1 MLQTTL
7 VLLSAYLIGSIP
19 FSLIISRLSK
29 GIDIRNYGSGNIGA
43 TNVLRVIGKKEALLA
58 LIGDVLKGILP
69 VLLALYFLED
79 FWIAATAVLVVLGH
93 VFPIFAGFKGGK
105 GVATSLGALLLIIPP
120 AIIIS
125 LIIWVVVLAVF
136 RYASLASV
144 MAALSLPILCWAL
157 KTPFVFT
164 AAATTNAA
172 VICLKHTE
180 NLKKI
185 IAGTES
191 KVF

>member
-1 MLQTTL
+1 MLQIIL

-29 GIDIRNYGSGNIGA
+29 GVDIRNIGSGNLGA

-58 LIGDVLKGILP
+58 LIGDVLKGTLP
-69 VLLALYFLED
+69 VMLAFYFLED
-79 FWIAATAVLVVLGH
+79 FWVAVTAVLVVLGH
-93 VFPIFAGFKGGK
+93 VFPVFSGFKGGK
-105 GVATSLGALLLIIPP
+105 GVATSLGALLVIIPS

-125 LIIWVVVLAVF
+125 VVIWIAVLVVY
-136 RYASLASV
+136 RYASLASII
-144 MAALSLPILCWAL
+144 AALSIPLLCWAL
-157 KTPFVFT
+157 KTPLAFT

-172 VICLKHTE
+172 VIFIKHIG
-180 NLKKI
+180 NLKRI
-185 IAGTES
+185 ISGRES

>member
-1 MLQTTL
+1 MLQIIL

-29 GIDIRNYGSGNIGA
+29 GVDIRNLGSGNLGA

-58 LIGDVLKGILP
+58 LIGDVLKGTLP
-69 VLLALYFLED
+69 VMLAFYFLED
-79 FWIAATAVLVVLGH
+79 FWVAVTAVLVVLGH
-93 VFPIFAGFKGGK
+93 VFPVFSGFKGGK
-105 GVATSLGALLLIIPP
+105 GVATSLGALLVIIPS

-125 LIIWVVVLAVF
+125 VVIWIAVLVVY
-136 RYASLASV
+136 RYASLASII
-144 MAALSLPILCWAL
+144 AALSIPLLCWAL
-157 KTPFVFT
+157 KTPLAFT

-172 VICLKHTE
+172 VIFIKHIG
-180 NLKKI
+180 NLKRI
-185 IAGTES
+185 ISGRES

>member
-1 MLQTTL
+1 MLQIIL

-29 GIDIRNYGSGNIGA
+29 GVDIRNHGSGNLGA

-58 LIGDVLKGILP
+58 LIGDMLKGALP
-69 VLLALYFLED
+69 VLLAFYFLED
-79 FWIAATAVLVVLGH
+79 FWVAATAVLVVLGH
-93 VFPIFAGFKGGK
+93 VFPIFSGFKGGK
-105 GVATSLGALLLIIPP
+105 GVATSLGALLIIIPS

-125 LIIWVVVLAVF
+125 VVIWIAVLAIY
-136 RYASLASV
+136 RYASLASI
-144 MAALSLPILCWAL
+144 MAALSIPLLCWAL
-157 KTPFVFT
+157 KTPLAFT

-172 VICLKHTE
+172 VIFIKHIS
-180 NLKKI
+180 NLKRI
-185 IAGTES
+185 ISGRES